1 LISIIGSGRV
11 GSSIAFLCVSN
22 ALDDVLLINR
32 NKDKAI
38 GESLDIANAVPQT
51 SKFSIHGTDD
61 FSKLT
66 DSDIVVIAASTGIYS
81 KDRSENMISQI
92 NMIKDIAEKV
102 KKYCPSAIVLVISNP
117 LDVLT
122 YFFQKESGFSRFKVI
137 GVASSLDSSRFRYLI
152 SEKLSVPHSSIMGAL
167 ILGEHGNSMVPIFSK
182 VRIDGKSLSSI
193 LDDEEK
199 SVISSKVKN
208 YWLELRKF
216 KSRSQFGIAKNT
228 FDVLEAIVHK
238 KELSFSA
245 SIVLDGEYGQSN
257 VAIGIPVRINERGL
271 FEIEKIE
278 LDESETEQLVNSS
291 KKIQN
296 QTNSVLR

>member
-1 LISIIGSGRV
+1 
-11 GSSIAFLCVSN
+11 
-22 ALDDVLLINR
+22 
-32 NKDKAI
+32 
-38 GESLDIANAVPQT
+38 
-51 SKFSIHGTDD
+51 
-61 FSKLT
+61 
-66 DSDIVVIAASTGIYS
+66 
-81 KDRSENMISQI
+81 MISQI

-167 ILGEHGNSMVPIFSK
+167 VLGEHGNSMVPIFSK